1 MSKPITEISI
11 WSDHKGIYND
21 RLLHDTAETQVI
33 KYCGST
39 KGRNDKLVGPGARFF
54 EKPEGSKGYNYIGRV
69 VSSTLL
75 GQDDKGINE
84 FCLVIQKA
92 EPQCFRIKEEAA
104 AVFGWKKGFYTGCGI
119 IQHIIEK

>member
-1 MSKPITEISI
+1 MSNPITEISI

-21 RLLHDTAETQVI
+21 KLLHDTAKKQVR

-54 EKPEGSKGYNYIGRV
+54 EKPEGSKVYSYIGRV
-69 VSSTLL
+69 ESSTLL

-84 FCLVIQKA
+84 FLLVIQKE
-92 EPQCFRIKEEAA
+92 EPQYFRVKEDAA
-104 AVFGWKKGFYTGCGI
+104 AVFGWKKGFYNGSGI
-119 IQHIIEK
+119 IRHVIEK